1 MTLTNWWFFIKQNYR
16 QHDIDKLVIFYKTEL
31 QTAWQTGEYFIHK
44 TKLQTAWQ
52 TGEYFIHKTELQ
64 IAWKPDD

>member
-1 MTLTNWWFFIKQNYR
+1 MSTLFIKQNYR
-16 QHDIDKLVIFYKTEL
+16 QHDKLVSIYKTEL